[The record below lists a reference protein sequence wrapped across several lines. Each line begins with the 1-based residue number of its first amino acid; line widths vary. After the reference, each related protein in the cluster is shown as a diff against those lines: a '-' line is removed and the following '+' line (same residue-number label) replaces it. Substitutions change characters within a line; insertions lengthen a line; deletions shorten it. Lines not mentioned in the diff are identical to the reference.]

1 MVEYF
6 LTPFLEY
13 AFLRRALI
21 ATLAISLSCAPL
33 GVLLILRRMSL
44 MGDAL
49 SHAVLPGIAI
59 GYVLTGLWLP
69 ALTTGGLIAG
79 LLVAIAGGL
88 VSRHTILTEDASFTG
103 FYLVAL
109 ALGVL
114 ILSVHG
120 GQMNLLHLLFGSVL
134 AVDSSNLLFI
144 ALITSL
150 TLVVIA
156 FIYRALIYECFDPLF
171 MRVANPRIMPL
182 HIIFLGLVV
191 MNLVAA
197 CQAIGTLMA
206 LGMMMLPAITARLW
220 ARQVWSLFLLAVIF
234 AIVASYWGLLFSYHY
249 NWPSGPTIVLVGG
262 TFYLISLFCVTRRQ
276 VSFN

>member
-1 MVEYF
+1 MLEYF
-6 LTPFLEY
+6 LAPFLDY

-21 ATLAISLSCAPL
+21 ATLAISLSCAPI

-59 GYVLTGLWLP
+59 GYLITGLWLP
-69 ALTTGGLIAG
+69 ALSAGGLIAG

-103 FYLVAL
+103 FYLIAL

-114 ILSVHG
+114 ILSVYG

-134 AVDSSNLLFI
+134 AVDTSNLVFI
-144 ALITSL
+144 AFTTSL
-150 TLVVIA
+150 TLFIIA
-156 FIYRALIYECFDPLF
+156 FIYRPLIYECFDPLF
-171 MRVANPRIMPL
+171 MRIASSRAMLL
-182 HIIFLGLVV
+182 HLIFLALVV

-220 ARQVWSLFLLAVIF
+220 AKQVWSLFLLAIIF
-234 AIVASYWGLLFSYHY
+234 AIVASYCGLLFSYHY
-249 NWPSGPTIVLVGG
+249 NWPSGPTIVLMGG
-262 TFYLISLFCVTRRQ
+262 VLYIASLLCIARTR

>member
-1 MVEYF
+1 MVDYF
-6 LTPFLEY
+6 LTPFLDY
-13 AFLRRALI
+13 AFLRRALV
-21 ATLAISLSCAPL
+21 ATLAISLSCAPI

-49 SHAVLPGIAI
+49 SHAILPGIAI
-59 GYVLTGLWLP
+59 GYLLTGLWLP
-69 ALTTGGLIAG
+69 ALTAGGLIAG

-88 VSRHTILTEDASFTG
+88 ISRHTILTEDASFTG
-103 FYLVAL
+103 FYLIAL

-114 ILSVHG
+114 ILSVYG
-120 GQMNLLHLLFGSVL
+120 GQINLLHLLFGSVL
-134 AVDSSNLLFI
+134 AVDTTNLLFI
-144 ALITSL
+144 AFTTSL
-150 TLVVIA
+150 TLFTIA

-171 MRVANPRIMPL
+171 MRIANPRAMLL
-182 HIIFLGLVV
+182 HIIFLALVV

-220 ARQVWSLFLLAVIF
+220 AKQVWSLFLLAVTF
-234 AIVASYWGLLFSYHY
+234 AIVASYCGLLFSYHY

-262 TFYLISLFCVTRRQ
+262 ILYLVSLLCVARARI
-276 VSFN
+276 SFN